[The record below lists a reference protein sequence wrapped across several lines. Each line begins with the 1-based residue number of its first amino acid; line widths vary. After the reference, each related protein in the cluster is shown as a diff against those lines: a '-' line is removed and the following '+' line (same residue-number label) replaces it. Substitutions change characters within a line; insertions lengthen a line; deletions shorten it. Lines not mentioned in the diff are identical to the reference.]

1 MQDSKFWRSAA
12 VLIIAAVLYVGHG
25 LHNGGTEGV
34 PSLVN
39 TAHAGGVAI
48 DAPNVN
54 GVRTYG
60 RIYTA
65 DESGRHLYVWDAPTL
80 GAIPKHIATVDVNPT
95 DAKAPNGDAIL
106 PPLDEPFVPRA
117 KPRP

>member
-1 MQDSKFWRSAA
+1 VQDSKFWRSAA

-39 TAHAGGVAI
+39 TAHAGGVAV
-48 DAPNVN
+48 DAPYLN

-65 DESGRHLYVWDAPTL
+65 DPSGTYLYVWDAPTL
-80 GAIPKHIATVDVNPT
+80 GAIPKYIATVKIPRPE
-95 DAKAPNGDAIL
+95 KKLPGPQLQAPSRDEPLL
-106 PPLDEPFVPRA
+106 PPRRTP
-117 KPRP
+117 